1 MKFEAMEELK
11 GVSVITDA
19 TSDKELDYYVTGNV
33 DVWKLISKWNLPRVT
48 TSSDLISTET
58 TKWTDSK
65 GKEHKMY
72 TRKYKDTI
80 VDHYAYWSFTWNVRA
95 TFYLVNAKTGQVV
108 VSESGTEF
116 DDKPMDA
123 YQ

>member
-1 MKFEAMEELK
+1 
-11 GVSVITDA
+11 
-19 TSDKELDYYVTGNV
+19 
-33 DVWKLISKWNLPRVT
+33 
-48 TSSDLISTET
+48 
-58 TKWTDSK
+58 
-65 GKEHKMY
+65 MY

-116 DDKPMDA
+116 DDKPIDA
-123 YQ
+123 YRKILRSFYGEVNKHFKKK